1 MAEWPATAHPDI
13 TMAQLLAIARRKRSR
28 APMETLDSISVSLE
42 RGIDGDFRGKPGRRQ
57 VTVLSQQGWQAA
69 CDEVGHSLAWTIRR
83 ANLLIDGLS
92 FGPELSGQWLWIGE
106 VALQISYECD
116 PCPRMDEQAP
126 GLTAA
131 LTPDW
136 RGGLCCRVVR
146 PGVIRVGDEVRL
158 NAAEQ
163 QTPA

>member
-1 MAEWPATAHPDI
+1 
-13 TMAQLLAIARRKRSR
+13 
-28 APMETLDSISVSLE
+28 METIDSISVSLE
-42 RGIDGDFRGKPGRRQ
+42 HGIDGDFRGKPGRRQ

-69 CDEVGHSLAWTIRR
+69 CNELGQNLEWTIRR

-92 FGPELSGQWLWIGE
+92 FGPEQSGQWLWIGE
-106 VALQISYECD
+106 VALLINYECD

-136 RGGLCCRVVR
+136 RGGLCCRVMQ
-146 PGVIRVGDEVRL
+146 PGVIRVGDAVRL
-158 NAAEQ
+158 TPPSIAA
-163 QTPA
+163 AD